1 MAEPALLEG
10 TSGICYGA
18 SKLDQEL
25 AFLNFNA
32 SLFEDYAE
40 TLKAEYFKD
49 FQSYASDMYDT
60 VSGLWRAIND
70 IDPSFE
76 SSGIPGWNKMTFN
89 LNDKYNYTDQTD
101 YGMNMVYDDFTTAP
115 GSAKNGTI
123 QGAIWLDLNVMCPN
137 CPQGNFTEHAL
148 QFAT

>member
-70 IDPSFE
+70 IDSSF
-76 SSGIPGWNKMTFN
+76 SGEGDDLRMFDKLTFDLNDQYNYSDNTDYN
-89 LNDKYNYTDQTD
+89 LNFGFDRFTSPGFDTGNASKKFE
-101 YGMNMVYDDFTTAP
+101 GFVY
-115 GSAKNGTI
+115 
-123 QGAIWLDLNVMCPN
+123 LD
-137 CPQGNFTEHAL
+137 
-148 QFAT
+148 